1 MAHLKNNLYF
11 IFMYIQLSNFSVPT
25 ILVQKEGKL
34 AVRLE
39 KPQQG
44 QKPNQKVQETVRQNK
59 AELRRWKTEC
69 VNEAIGERHS

>member
-39 KPQQG
+39 KPQEG
-44 QKPNQKVQETVRQNK
+44 QKPNQKVQETKQGRTQKMENRMC
-59 AELRRWKTEC
+59 E
-69 VNEAIGERHS
+69 

>member
-25 ILVQKEGKL
+25 ILVQKEGKPV
-34 AVRLE
+34 VRLE
-39 KPQQG
+39 KPQEG